1 MLMLPQKKESK
12 IIYDE
17 ELYFTTS
24 SATFVTAFSQTVKGA
39 AKFQLSHEVSDIY
52 WELTIDGVMIVND
65 QIAVDNAT
73 YGVSGVW
80 EIEWKRSVLIRIRE
94 AGGTDDAFIIGSWTN
109 RGDIGRIYDKP
120 FTFST
125 TSATL
130 VTALELAGRGSI
142 QFQVLNEALT
152 TTNMQVTIDGKVII
166 ADRQIIGTTLGGVS
180 GVWRFDWRRSIKIEL
195 REGGASNAI
204 AHGFYWL
211 R

>member
-1 MLMLPQKKESK
+1 
-12 IIYDE
+12 
-17 ELYFTTS
+17 
-24 SATFVTAFSQTVKGA
+24 
-39 AKFQLSHEVSDIY
+39 
-52 WELTIDGVMIVND
+52 
-65 QIAVDNAT
+65 
-73 YGVSGVW
+73 
-80 EIEWKRSVLIRIRE
+80 
-94 AGGTDDAFIIGSWTN
+94 
-109 RGDIGRIYDKP
+109 
-120 FTFST
+120 
-125 TSATL
+125 
-130 VTALELAGRGSI
+130 LAGRGSI